1 MKSSALAAAIL
12 LLTATT
18 AAAQGADPDK
28 LVNEGGVKVAGWT
41 GRIDPRPASQGRKI
55 TDAKFISMGP
65 GIHVTAGPAA
75 IYWNPANSVEGGN
88 YTVQG
93 TFAQTKASTHPEAYG
108 IFLGG
113 QNLEAANQSYLY
125 FVVRQDGKYLINH
138 RADDST
144 VHKIVDWTA
153 HDAVKAMDA
162 NGKATNALSIVV
174 GADNLS
180 FRVNGTEVKSLP
192 RATIDAGGA
201 HSGTKGIAGIR
212 VNHNLDVHIDGFG
225 LTK

>member
-1 MKSSALAAAIL
+1 VKFTLAAAAL
-12 LLTATT
+12 LALSATSV
-18 AAAQGADPDK
+18 AAQGSDPDK
-28 LVNEGGVKVAGWT
+28 LVSEGGVKVPGWT
-41 GRIDPRPASQGRKI
+41 GRLDPRPAAQGRKL
-55 TDAKFISMGP
+55 TDAKFVSMGN

-75 IYWNPANSVEGGN
+75 IYWNPANSLEGGN
-88 YTVQG
+88 YTVG
-93 TFAQTKASTHPEAYG
+93 ATFNQTKASAHPEAYG

-113 QNLEAANQSYLY
+113 QNLEAPNQSYLY

-162 NGKATNALSIVV
+162 NGKASNALSIVV
-174 GADNLS
+174 GSDALS
-180 FRVNGTEVKSLP
+180 FRVNGTEVKSIP
-192 RATIDAGGA
+192 RATIDGGGL

-212 VNHNLDVHIDGFG
+212 VNHNLDVHIDGFAV
-225 LTK
+225 TK

>member
-1 MKSSALAAAIL
+1 MKISIAAAAML
-12 LLTATT
+12 VLGATG
-18 AAAQGADPDK
+18 AAAQGSDPDK

-41 GRIDPRPASQGRKI
+41 GRLDPRPAAQGRKI
-55 TDAKFISMGP
+55 TDARFVSMGG

-88 YTVQG
+88 YTVKG
-93 TFAQTKASTHPEAYG
+93 TFSQTKASAHPEAYG

-162 NGKATNALSIVV
+162 EGKATNALSIVV
-174 GADNLS
+174 GNDNLS
-180 FRVNGTEVKSLP
+180 FRVNGTEVKTLP
-192 RATIDAGGA
+192 RSVIDSGGA

-212 VNHNLDVHIDGFG
+212 VNHNLDVHIDGFAVA
-225 LTK
+225 K

>member
-28 LVNEGGVKVAGWT
+28 LVNKGGVKVAGWT

-212 VNHNLDVHIDGFG
+212 VNHNIDVHIDGFAI
-225 LTK
+225 TK